1 MEMLAWG
8 NKKAGDPAGKNIWKS
23 LGLYC
28 ENLELDGN
36 YILWKDFGTGQDPAR
51 NWLVFIVF

>member
-1 MEMLAWG
+1 MEWLAWD

-28 ENLELDGN
+28 ENL
-36 YILWKDFGTGQDPAR
+36 GTSWESYALGKFW
-51 NWLVFIVF
+51 NWLGAGWFS